1 MCHTNLLKGT
11 NFRKKDNGSIHIH
24 IYFCLIF
31 QHLILW
37 KFVDSHIYLLALKED
52 SGALSEMAPHY
63 HNIHWGTHFNTL
75 IFSPPSV
82 HNKCSESCC
91 AVILCVL
98 GGWSVVISVV
108 FISLITLISSHW
120 LLDTIAYIAHTT
132 TGASAPWMHRKSS
145 DSGWLNCYIK
155 FLNNFWTS

>member
-52 SGALSEMAPHY
+52 SGALSEMASHY

-91 AVILCVL
+91 AVILCTGRL
-98 GGWSVVISVV
+98 ECGHFRGIH
-108 FISLITLISSHW
+108 IIDNTDQQPLIARYNCIHCAHHHW
-120 LLDTIAYIAHTT
+120 RFCSMATNIQD
-132 TGASAPWMHRKSS
+132 
-145 DSGWLNCYIK
+145 K
-155 FLNNFWTS
+155 FE